1 VSPTSVLELA
11 NVGATLD
18 SAGKWCPPSPI
29 EKVTDAAGNPVP
41 ITEAPCE
48 QALDPALAN
57 TLLTG
62 LSKDDTAGTAAAAA
76 GQVGWNRPM
85 AGKTGTTQEHKS
97 AAFIG
102 IVPQMS
108 GAVITFDN
116 SNAPKPLCDGAG
128 SPFPCREGNI
138 FGGKTPAE
146 TWFGTMVP
154 LLADQPALPLP
165 TPDPRFLEGG
175 AESKV
180 PAVVGANENE
190 ARDRLQKAGW
200 SVSVRQVD
208 NAADRGTVVGQS
220 PSGTALPGETI
231 TLSISS
237 GQVPPPPAA
246 PGEGDNGDGDSGGG
260 DNGGGDNGDDGG
272 GDDGGGGDN

>member
-1 VSPTSVLELA
+1 
-11 NVGATLD
+11 
-18 SAGKWCPPSPI
+18 
-29 EKVTDAAGNPVP
+29 
-41 ITEAPCE
+41 
-48 QALDPALAN
+48 
-57 TLLTG
+57 
-62 LSKDDTAGTAAAAA
+62 
-76 GQVGWNRPM
+76 
-85 AGKTGTTQEHKS
+85 
-97 AAFIG
+97 
-102 IVPQMS
+102 
-108 GAVITFDN
+108 
-116 SNAPKPLCDGAG
+116 
-128 SPFPCREGNI
+128 
-138 FGGKTPAE
+138 
-146 TWFGTMVP
+146 
-154 LLADQPALPLP
+154 
-165 TPDPRFLEGG
+165 
-175 AESKV
+175 
-180 PAVVGANENE
+180 VVGANENE